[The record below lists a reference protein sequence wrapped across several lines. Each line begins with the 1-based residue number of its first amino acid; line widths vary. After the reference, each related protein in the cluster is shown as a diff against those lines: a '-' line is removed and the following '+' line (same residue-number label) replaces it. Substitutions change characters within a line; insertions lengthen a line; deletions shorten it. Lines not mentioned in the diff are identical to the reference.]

1 MSRDSH
7 HTDETPIEG
16 VLRSLP
22 TEDPPAD
29 LERRIVNAL
38 AQEGATRPSTG
49 KTGDLWVPRLLAA
62 AAVTVLIASTQMP
75 RLLGGASR
83 GAREEIAVAH
93 RYEPATPEGPVSF
106 DRQRPREAPMV
117 APQIPEAPMVAPRVP
132 EPPTAEPAEPQGEPV
147 AAMEEAAEPA
157 VSAHS
162 YKVQDS
168 PTMQELDRAT
178 ADQAAEAPPAGLSA
192 AITDEAG
199 PENEIIAPMAVPA
212 PGPSAAPAED
222 TEWLDA
228 PAGRSEVPM
237 AAPQATRAAP
247 PVDGHAK
254 MPPAASGAGDR
265 IRTTAPPASRNT
277 PTPGYGLPDDFD
289 APETPWRDD
298 SGDRQMVT
306 TSRMEVE
313 VRDVEEAF
321 DRTTKVLER
330 AHAVFVSQ
338 DLEVLERGRAT
349 AHVSARVPLDQVD
362 GVIAQIRLLGKVVR
376 LSSDSVDRSRDYYGR
391 GGEIREGGQTEDELV
406 AEYEAEQDPL
416 RKQELYRQ
424 IQALREHVQGRKTQ
438 LEDLSEKTHSVLLEV
453 TLTGRQGPVE
463 FLAWALPDVGQAML
477 WVLGTAV
484 FWGPLAIAAWIGWRR
499 VRSTQ

>member
-22 TEDPPAD
+22 AEDPPAD

-38 AQEGATRPSTG
+38 AQEEAKRPTTG
-49 KTGDLWVPRLLAA
+49 KSGNLWVPRLLAA
-62 AAVTVLIASTQMP
+62 AAVTILIASTQMP
-75 RLLGGASR
+75 RLLSGASG
-83 GAREEIAVAH
+83 GAREEIAVAQG
-93 RYEPATPEGPVSF
+93 YEPATPEGPVSF
-106 DRQRPREAPMV
+106 DRQRPS
-117 APQIPEAPMVAPRVP
+117 EAPMVAPRLP

-147 AAMEEAAEPA
+147 AATEEAAEPA

-162 YKVQDS
+162 YKAQDS
-168 PTMQELDRAT
+168 ATMQELDRAT
-178 ADQAAEAPPAGLSA
+178 ADQAAEAPSAGLSA
-192 AITDEAG
+192 AITDEAR
-199 PENEIIAPMAVPA
+199 PENEIIAPMAGAA
-212 PGPSAAPAED
+212 PGPSAPPAED
-222 TEWLDA
+222 AEWFDA

-247 PVDGHAK
+247 PFDGHAK

-298 SGDRQMVT
+298 SGDRQLVT

-338 DLEVLERGRAT
+338 DLEILERGRAT
-349 AHVSARVPLDQVD
+349 AHISARVPLDQVD

-406 AEYEAEQDPL
+406 AEYEAEQDAG